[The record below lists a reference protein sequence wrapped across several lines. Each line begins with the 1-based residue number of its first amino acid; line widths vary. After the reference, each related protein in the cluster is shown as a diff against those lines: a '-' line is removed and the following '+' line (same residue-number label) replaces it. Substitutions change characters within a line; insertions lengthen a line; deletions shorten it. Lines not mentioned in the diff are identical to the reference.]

1 MTTPLPNLSLVYA
14 QATTEQLLYELHLL
28 DYWLPRYPHMH
39 RFRAWQE
46 LKNRNTAVFA
56 LYLKHVRRV

>member
-1 MTTPLPNLSLVYA
+1 MPTPLPNLSLVYA

-56 LYLKHVRRV
+56 LYLKHVRHV